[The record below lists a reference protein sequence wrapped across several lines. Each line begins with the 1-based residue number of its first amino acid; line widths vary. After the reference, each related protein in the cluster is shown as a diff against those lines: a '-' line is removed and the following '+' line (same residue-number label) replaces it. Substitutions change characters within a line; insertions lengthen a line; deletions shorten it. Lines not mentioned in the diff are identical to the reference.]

1 MTFLGRAPL
10 ASTGLCLFAS
20 VLWLSQASL
29 TSAEPAKP
37 EAPPAP
43 KKPEV
48 LPAKNPL
55 LPPPDLRSVGNGA
68 VLVEVFEHTAR
79 ADGTPLDWGVAD
91 DKTKFQGFSPSWES
105 LPPAR
110 TQSWLQSD
118 FALAHLPPKYNAHGI
133 REERSVPFVVRLSA
147 MVSLPEGT
155 HELLLRAIKG
165 SRLVLDGVP
174 QFSTP
179 IIQKLLG
186 PLRASDAEPVPDQL
200 EVQLVKSM
208 ALLKPGHAETIG
220 PVHADG
226 RPHLLSFEFFVGGKN
241 LRPEPGAPVVSL
253 RDAQG
258 SWTVL
263 RPRLDGPALTDE
275 AWSRL
280 VKTQRLA
287 HEGSDHVL
295 LSPAVEE
302 AFWAARHEKAR
313 AALATLPPK
322 HPVPAGIPAERV
334 IDTLLLELRGART
347 LPARTT
353 DAAFLRR
360 VTFDATGL
368 PPSAAELAA
377 FLADPSGD
385 KRERAIDRLLA
396 GPAWAHQWVPYWQD
410 VLAENPSIL
419 KATLNNSGP
428 FRWFLYDALRD
439 NWPADRFATALI
451 SMEGSVLNGG
461 AGGFST
467 SSQNDLPM
475 AHKAQILASGFLA
488 MEMKC
493 ARCHDAP
500 THPVEQGELFALSA
514 MLKRDSF
521 KVPETSLT
529 KGLKANSH
537 VTVTLKAGQVIRP
550 EFPLSNFAK
559 EPLPGALRN
568 PGDTREQLASIL
580 TDPRNPRF
588 AQVLANRLWKRLMGW
603 AFIEPVDDWD
613 AQVASHPAL
622 LEWLGRQLVELNYDM
637 KGLAR
642 RIMLSDAYQRQAD
655 PDAYR
660 QCKPAERLFA
670 APSRRRLSA
679 EQLLDSL
686 FFVAGKAFESEPL
699 NFDLDG
705 RRTVKD
711 FLSLGEPERA
721 WQLVG
726 LSNERD
732 RPSLAKPVAQALAD
746 VLRVNGW
753 RESRAE
759 PRTAREDAPDLLQP
773 ALLANGVIGSR
784 IVRLSEDSAFTAM
797 ALEAASP
804 EAFVRALYRR
814 LLNREPDPQEHQ
826 SLAEFVREGFEGRVL
841 PCKESELARKPR
853 FTKAVMWSN
862 HLHPDSTTAIYEAEA
877 LLRAGDPPSKRLA
890 APWRERAED
899 AVWALLLTPEFSFL
913 P

>member
-1 MTFLGRAPL
+1 MSVFGRTPI
-10 ASTGLCLFAS
+10 ASTCLGLFAG
-20 VLWLSQASL
+20 VLLFSPPPLRA
-29 TSAEPAKP
+29 AEPPKV
-37 EAPPAP
+37 EA
-43 KKPEV
+43 V
-48 LPAKNPL
+48 PAKNPL
-55 LPPPDLRSVGNGA
+55 LPPPDLRSAPKGA
-68 VLVEVFEHTAR
+68 VLVEVFEHTNR
-79 ADGTPLDWGVAD
+79 ADGAPLDWGSAE
-91 DKTKFQGFSPSWES
+91 DKNKFQGFSPSWGH

-110 TQSWLQSD
+110 TQSWLQRD
-118 FALAHLPPKYNAHGI
+118 FALAHLPPKYNARGL

-147 MVSLPEGT
+147 MVTLPAGT

-165 SRLVLDGVP
+165 SRLVVDGSP

-179 IIQKLLG
+179 ITQKILG
-186 PLRASDAEPVPDQL
+186 PPRASDAEAVPDQL
-200 EVQLVKSM
+200 ALQLVKAM
-208 ALLKPGHAETIG
+208 ALLKPGHTETIG
-220 PVHADG
+220 PVHSDG
-226 RPHLLSFEFFVGGKN
+226 SPRLLSFEFFVGGKN

-253 RDAQG
+253 RDASG
-258 SWTVL
+258 SWSVL
-263 RPRLDGPALTDE
+263 RPQLDGPALTDA
-275 AWSRL
+275 AWTAL
-280 VKTQRLA
+280 VKTQRSA
-287 HEGSDHVL
+287 HEDMDHAL
-295 LSPAVEE
+295 LSPAAEK
-302 AFWAARHEKAR
+302 AFWDQRHETAR
-313 AALATLPPK
+313 AALSAVAPK
-322 HPVPAGIPAERV
+322 HSVPAAIPVERM
-334 IDTLLLELRGART
+334 IDTLLLEARGA
-347 LPARTT
+347 LPLTARTT

-360 VTFDATGL
+360 ATFDATGL

-377 FLADPSGD
+377 FLADPSPD
-385 KRERAIDRLLA
+385 KRARALDRLLA

-537 VTVTLKAGQVIRP
+537 VTVTLKAGEVIRP

-637 KGLAR
+637 KLLAR

-655 PDAYR
+655 PDAFR

-679 EQLLDSL
+679 EQILDSV
-686 FFVAGKAFESEPL
+686 FFMAGKAFESEPL

-784 IVRLSEDSAFTAM
+784 IVRLSEDSAFTAL

-804 EAFVRALYRR
+804 EAFARALYLRV
-814 LLNREPDPQEHQ
+814 LNREPAPQEQQ
-826 SLAEFVREGFEGRVL
+826 SLAEFVREGFAGRVV

-877 LLRAGDPPSKRLA
+877 LLRAGDPPTKRLV
-890 APWRERAED
+890 PQWRERAED